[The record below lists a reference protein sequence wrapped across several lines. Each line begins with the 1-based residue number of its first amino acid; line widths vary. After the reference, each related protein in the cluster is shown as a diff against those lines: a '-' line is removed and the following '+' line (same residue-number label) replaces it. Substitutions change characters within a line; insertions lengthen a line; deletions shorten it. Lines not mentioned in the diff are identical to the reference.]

1 LKRALPSVGE
11 EDSEEVSLVAILD
24 GRELKSRAKEFRGG
38 TMFAWFG
45 GIDVDLTEA
54 ELAQGA
60 RIRANTLFGGVAI
73 KIPPGWRVQSKAK
86 ALMGGVDAKGAP
98 AEDYESPIL
107 TVEGMAVLGGI
118 AVGASGE
125 PGPADTSAGAAF
137 EERDAGSA

>member
-1 LKRALPSVGE
+1 MRGVRTVPIFVLGVWAGLVAAAVFLKRALPSVGE

-86 ALMGGVDAKGAP
+86 ALMGGVDA
-98 AEDYESPIL
+98 
-107 TVEGMAVLGGI
+107 
-118 AVGASGE
+118 
-125 PGPADTSAGAAF
+125 
-137 EERDAGSA
+137 